1 MRRSII
7 ALLLTGVTAAAVAHT
22 IADKDSKQ
30 QAARTATFFQQMAAT
45 RRRAEQSARPSPASE
60 ARPQRPTGAAS
71 KFGAVA
77 PLDQHEKII
86 HALDRLTWGPAPGD
100 VAEVEKIGLKKW
112 IDLQLHP
119 DRIPENPDLVSQ
131 LKALPTVQMSSGDL
145 LQHYPPPQLVR
156 AMAAGRQPLPSDPQ
170 ARTIVALE
178 ARQMLRQEEKR
189 DNQQQGPAA
198 GAPNAAAPQANPAA
212 FRLDGLQNLVQQLPA
227 DAEPQPL
234 RDLLGADE
242 VQRLRRGNPS
252 QKLATLAALSPD
264 KRDLVLRNLPRGM
277 ANQMLPWLPMDE
289 AREVELH
296 VQPQAVIPNDLES
309 ARILRAVYT
318 NRQLQDV
325 LTDFWFNHF
334 NVFINKGA
342 DRYLI
347 TSYERDA
354 IRPHVLGRFS
364 DLLLAT
370 AESPAMLFYLDNWQS
385 VDPNAVKRMAQ
396 QRQQMLAQRRARM
409 MARGGMFGPG
419 GRLFPPLPRQAAQ
432 KQKKKAAKVDRGI
445 NENYGRELME
455 LHTLGVNGGYTQQDV
470 IEVARCFT
478 GWTIRDLNGN
488 PEFFYND
495 RLHDK
500 GAKVVLG
507 VKIPSGGG
515 MSDGLRVIEILSH
528 SPATAHHISFELAQ
542 RFVADQPPPAL
553 VDRMAKTFLD
563 SNGDLRKVMQTMLDS
578 PEFWQQGY
586 DRSKVK
592 SPLEMV
598 VSSLRA
604 LGANV
609 QNPLQLTRVVA
620 QMGEPLY
627 GMEPPTGYANT
638 GDAWVSSAGLIARLN
653 FALALAANRFP
664 GVTVDLARFAPGDA
678 NLQQV
683 TNGLFQSLLRGE
695 VSPGTR
701 ATVERLLARASGQTQ
716 PMADDGNPHPA
727 TPGQTQMVAGLILGS
742 PEFQKH

>member
-1 MRRSII
+1 MHRSSVI
-7 ALLLTGVTAAAVAHT
+7 ALLLVGVTAGAVAHT
-22 IADKDSKQ
+22 IADKDRKQ
-30 QAARTATFFQQMAAT
+30 DAARTAAFFRQI
-45 RRRAEQSARPSPASE
+45 
-60 ARPQRPTGAAS
+60 
-71 KFGAVA
+71 
-77 PLDQHEKII
+77 DQNEKVI
-86 HALDRLTWGPAPGD
+86 HALDRLTWGPAPGE

-119 DRIPENPDLVSQ
+119 ERIPENPELESR
-131 LKALPTVQMSSGDL
+131 LKVLPTLQMSSGEL
-145 LQHYPPPQLVR
+145 LDHYPPPQLVR
-156 AMAAGRQPLPSDPQ
+156 AMAAGRRPLPSDPE
-170 ARTIVALE
+170 ARAIVARE
-178 ARQMLRQEEKR
+178 VRQMLRREEKQNA
-189 DNQQQGPAA
+189 DTTATASNQTAQ
-198 GAPNAAAPQANPAA
+198 PNKAA
-212 FRLDGLQNLVQQLPA
+212 FRLDGLEALAQQLPDDTA
-227 DAEPQPL
+227 TQPL
-234 RDLLGADE
+234 NQLLSPDE
-242 VQRLRRGNPS
+242 MQRLRRGNPS
-252 QKLATLAALSPD
+252 QKLATLEALPSG

-277 ANQMLPWLPMDE
+277 ANQLLPWLPLDE
-289 AREVELH
+289 ARDVELH
-296 VQPQAVIPNDLES
+296 VQPQTVIPNDLES

-334 NVFINKGA
+334 NIFINKGA

-354 IRPHVLGRFS
+354 IRPHVLGKFS

-370 AESPAMLFYLDNWQS
+370 AKSPAMLFYLDNWQS
-385 VDPNAVKRMAQ
+385 VDPHAAERMAQ
-396 QRQQMLAQRRARM
+396 ERQQRLAQRRARM
-409 MARGGMFGPG
+409 MARGGMFGPR
-419 GRLFPPLPRQAAQ
+419 GRLFPPLPRQVAQ
-432 KQKKKAAKVDRGI
+432 KKPAKKERGI

-455 LHTLGVNGGYTQQDV
+455 LHTVGVNGGYTQQDV

-507 VKIPSGGG
+507 VKIPAGGG
-515 MSDGLRVIEILSH
+515 MGDGLKVIDILAH
-528 SPATAHHISFELAQ
+528 SPATAHHISYELAQ
-542 RFVADQPPPAL
+542 RFVADDPPPAL
-553 VDRMAKTFLD
+553 VDRMAQTFLKSD
-563 SNGDLRKVMQTMLDS
+563 GDLRKVMKTMLDS
-578 PEFWQQGY
+578 PEFWQNGY
-586 DRSKVK
+586 YRTKVK

-609 QNPLQLTRVVA
+609 QNPLQLTRVIA

-638 GDAWVSSAGLIARLN
+638 GDTWVSSSGLIARLN

-664 GVTVDLARFAPGDA
+664 GVTVDLSQFAPGDA
-678 NLQQV
+678 SLQQV
-683 TNGLFQSLLRGE
+683 TSGLFQTLLRGD

-701 ATVERLLARASGQTQ
+701 ATVERLLARASGPAQEA
-716 PMADDGNPHPA
+716 MDDGNPHPA

>member
-1 MRRSII
+1 MRRSLM
-7 ALLLTGVTAAAVAHT
+7 ALLLVGATTGTAIYAMAGEDRQQDVAQAVDA
-22 IADKDSKQ
+22 S
-30 QAARTATFFQQMAAT
+30 RQMD
-45 RRRAEQSARPSPASE
+45 RQ
-60 ARPQRPTGAAS
+60 
-71 KFGAVA
+71 K
-77 PLDQHEKII
+77 KII
-86 HALDRLTWGPAPGD
+86 HALDRLTWGPAPGEA
-100 VAEVEKIGLKKW
+100 AEVEKIGLKKW

-119 DRIPENPDLVSQ
+119 DRIPENPELMKRLQ
-131 LKALPTVQMSSGDL
+131 NLPTLRMSNGELVD
-145 LQHYPPPQLVR
+145 HYPPPQLVR
-156 AMAAGRQPLPSDPQ
+156 AMAAGRRALPGDPE
-170 ARTIVALE
+170 ARAIVARE
-178 ARQMLRQEEKR
+178 ARQMLRREQQQEEK
-189 DNQQQGPAA
+189 QS
-198 GAPNAAAPQANPAA
+198 AAAPAQAVTSTNQAA
-212 FRLDGLQNLVQQLPA
+212 FRLDGLQALLQQLPA

-234 RDLLGADE
+234 RDFLEPDE
-242 VQRLRRGNPS
+242 IQRLRRGNPS
-252 QKLATLAALSPD
+252 QRLATLASLRSD
-264 KRDLVLRNLPRGM
+264 QRDLVLRNLPSTM
-277 ANQMLPWLPMDE
+277 ANQMLPWLPLDE

-296 VQPQAVIPNDLES
+296 LQPQAVIPNDLEA
-309 ARILRAVYT
+309 ARILRAVST
-318 NRQLQDV
+318 HRQLEDV

-334 NVFINKGA
+334 NVFLNKGA

-385 VDPNAVKRMAQ
+385 VDPAAAKRMAE
-396 QRQQMLAQRRARM
+396 QRQQMLARRRARM
-409 MARGGMFGPG
+409 MAIGSG
-419 GRLFPPLPRQAAQ
+419 GRLFPPPARPATQN
-432 KQKKKAAKVDRGI
+432 KPAKVDRGI

-478 GWTIRDLNGN
+478 GWTIRDLNGD

-500 GAKVVLG
+500 GAKLVLG
-507 VKIPSGGG
+507 IKIPAGGG
-515 MSDGLRVIEILSH
+515 MSDGLKVIEILSH
-528 SPATAHHISFELAQ
+528 SPATAHHISWELAQ
-542 RFVADQPPPAL
+542 RFVADQPPAAL
-553 VDRMAKTFLD
+553 VDRMAKTFLN

-578 PEFWQQGY
+578 PEFWQNGDY
-586 DRSKVK
+586 RAKVK

-604 LGANV
+604 LGASV
-609 QNPLQLTRVVA
+609 QNPLQLTRVIA

-638 GDAWVSSAGLIARLN
+638 GDSWVSSAGLIARLN

-664 GVTVDLARFAPGDA
+664 GVTVDLSRFAPGDA

-683 TNGLFQSLLRGE
+683 TNGLFQSLLMGDE
-695 VSPGTR
+695 SPGTR
-701 ATVERLLARASGQTQ
+701 ATVERLLARAAGQQ
-716 PMADDGNPHPA
+716 PVADDGNPHPA
-727 TPGQTQMVAGLILGS
+727 TPAQTQMVAGLILGS

>member
-1 MRRSII
+1 MRRSFI

-30 QAARTATFFQQMAAT
+30 QAAQTANFFQQ
-45 RRRAEQSARPSPASE
+45 
-60 ARPQRPTGAAS
+60 
-71 KFGAVA
+71 V
-77 PLDQHEKII
+77 DQHEKII

-119 DRIPENPDLVSQ
+119 DRIPENPGLVSQ
-131 LKALPTVQMSSGDL
+131 LQGLPTVQMSSGDL

-189 DNQQQGPAA
+189 DNQQQAPAA
-198 GAPNAAAPQANPAA
+198 GASNAAAPQANPAA

-234 RDLLGADE
+234 RDFLEPNE

-277 ANQMLPWLPMDE
+277 AYQMLPWLPMDE

-364 DLLLAT
+364 DLVLAT

-396 QRQQMLAQRRARM
+396 QRQEMLAQRRARM
-409 MARGGMFGPG
+409 MANGGFGLG
-419 GRLFPPLPRQAAQ
+419 GRLFPPLPRPAAQ
-432 KQKKKAAKVDRGI
+432 KNKPAKVDRGI

-507 VKIPSGGG
+507 VKIPAGGD
-515 MSDGLRVIEILSH
+515 MSDGLRVIEILAH

-586 DRSKVK
+586 DRTKVK

-683 TNGLFQSLLRGE
+683 TNGLFQSLLRGD

-716 PMADDGNPHPA
+716 PMVDDGNPHPA

>member
-1 MRRSII
+1 MRRSFI
-7 ALLLTGVTAAAVAHT
+7 AFLLAGVTVAAVAHT
-22 IADKDSKQ
+22 LADHTIADQDRKQ
-30 QAARTATFFQQMAAT
+30 NAAQTAAFFRQI
-45 RRRAEQSARPSPASE
+45 
-60 ARPQRPTGAAS
+60 
-71 KFGAVA
+71 
-77 PLDQHEKII
+77 DQNEKVI
-86 HALDRLTWGPAPGD
+86 HTLDRLTWGPAPGEA
-100 VAEVEKIGLKKW
+100 AEVEKIGLKKW

-119 DRIPENPDLVSQ
+119 DRIAENPELERRLQS
-131 LKALPTVQMSSGDL
+131 LATLRMSSGEL
-145 LQHYPPPQLVR
+145 LDHYPPPQLVR
-156 AMAAGRQPLPSDPQ
+156 AMAAGRRALPSDPE
-170 ARTIVALE
+170 ARAIVSRE
-178 ARQMLRQEEKR
+178 ARQMLQREEK
-189 DNQQQGPAA
+189 QQDKQPDTAPKTPGESA
-198 GAPNAAAPQANPAA
+198 APNNKAAI
-212 FRLDGLQNLVQQLPA
+212 RLDGLEALVQQLPA
-227 DAEPQPL
+227 DAEAQPL
-234 RDLLGADE
+234 TQLLGPDE

-252 QKLATLAALSPD
+252 QKLATLASFSPD
-264 KRDLVLRNLPRGM
+264 KRDLVLRNLPPGM
-277 ANQMLPWLPMDE
+277 ANQMMPWLPMDE

-296 VQPQAVIPNDLES
+296 VQPQAVIPNDLEA

-318 NRQLQDV
+318 NRQLEDV

-385 VDPNAVKRMAQ
+385 VDPNAARRIAE
-396 QRQQMLAQRRARM
+396 QRQQMLARRRAR
-409 MARGGMFGPG
+409 RFGPG
-419 GRLFPPLPRQAAQ
+419 GGLFPPLPRPVAQ
-432 KQKKKAAKVDRGI
+432 KKPAKIDRGI

-455 LHTLGVNGGYTQQDV
+455 LHTVGVNGGYTQQDV

-478 GWTIRDLNGN
+478 GWTIRDLNDN

-507 VKIPSGGG
+507 IKIPAGGG
-515 MSDGLRVIEILSH
+515 MSDGLKVIEILAH
-528 SPATAHHISFELAQ
+528 SPATAHHISYELAQ
-542 RFVADQPPPAL
+542 RFVADQPPAAL
-553 VDRMAKTFLD
+553 VDRMAKTFLA

-578 PEFWQQGY
+578 PEFWQNGY
-586 DRSKVK
+586 YRAKVK

-609 QNPLQLTRVVA
+609 QNPLQLTRVIA

-638 GDAWVSSAGLIARLN
+638 GDTWVSSAGLLARLN
-653 FALALAANRFP
+653 FALTLAANRFP
-664 GVTVDLARFAPGDA
+664 GVSVDLSAFAPGDA

-683 TNGLFQSLLRGE
+683 ANGLFQSLLKGD

-727 TPGQTQMVAGLILGS
+727 TPAQTQMVAGLILGS